1 MEHLQKAHSTRI
13 DLHNPLRTPWVITQN
28 HRLHRYAGQTVAI
41 LATLIT
47 QDSNCWQAFN
57 DMAAICFQQGDTAGA
72 LSLLARAV
80 EKEGTPGLARLNLA
94 AVQRVAGNIEAA
106 LINYA
111 MLVNAEPDNDLYR
124 NTLAEIL
131 ASNQTLSQDIYR
143 ELLRA
148 LCPSRHASG
157 TS

>member
-1 MEHLQKAHSTRI
+1 M
-13 DLHNPLRTPWVITQN
+13 PWVITQN

-157 TS
+157 RS